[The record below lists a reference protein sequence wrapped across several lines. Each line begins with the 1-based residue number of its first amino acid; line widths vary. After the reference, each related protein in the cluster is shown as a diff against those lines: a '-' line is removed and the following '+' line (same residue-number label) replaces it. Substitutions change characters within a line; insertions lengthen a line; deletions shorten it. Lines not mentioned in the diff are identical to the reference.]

1 MGDSPTLG
9 IKKNVMKTKLNNK
22 AMSNLPL
29 YISELK
35 ANKQLFELGLISHVE
50 KISKDIRAK
59 YLYVTQKKDSQ

>member
-1 MGDSPTLG
+1 
-9 IKKNVMKTKLNNK
+9 
-22 AMSNLPL
+22 MSNLSL

-59 YLYVTQKKDSQ
+59 YLYVTQKKDSE